1 MKNKNLLGVALIT
14 LLIGGLF
21 SACLSTPS
29 EASQKVNITVS
40 ILPQKYFVER
50 IAGDLAQVN
59 VMVGPGESPHT
70 YEPQPAQMEA
80 LSNSSIYFLI
90 GVEFEEAWIDKF
102 KETSPDTTFIDTSE
116 VVQKIPM
123 VESEEAMDEHHEE
136 HQEEHHEEDHDH
148 GGLDPHIWLSP
159 QNVIQIAN
167 RMAAALSEID
177 SENSM
182 VYTQNLQDFIA
193 EIKDLD
199 IENRAAFENITSQQ
213 FITFHPAWGYFARD
227 YGLQQIPIEVGGNEP
242 SAQELSTLIE
252 FAKENDIR
260 IIFASPEFNTRSAE
274 TIASEI
280 KGEVILISPLAED
293 WMENMKTITN
303 SLSEILQ

>member
-1 MKNKNLLGVALIT
+1 MKNKNIVGIALIT

-21 SACLSTPS
+21 SACLSTPTIT
-29 EASQKVNITVS
+29 AQKLNITVS

-50 IAGDLAQVN
+50 IAGNLAQVN

-102 KETSPDTTFIDTSE
+102 KETSPDTIFIDTSE
-116 VVQKIPM
+116 VVQKIPV
-123 VESEEAMDEHHEE
+123 VESEEIMDEHQEDDHE
-136 HQEEHHEEDHDH
+136 H
-148 GGLDPHIWLSP
+148 GSLDPHIWLSP
-159 QNVIQIAN
+159 NNVIQIAN
-167 RMAAALSEID
+167 AMAAALSEID
-177 SENSM
+177 PKNSAA
-182 VYTQNLQDFIA
+182 YQQNLQDFVI
-193 EIKDLD
+193 EIDTLD
-199 IENRAAFENITSQQ
+199 EENRATFEKISSRQ
-213 FITFHPAWGYFARD
+213 FITFHPSWGYFAHD

-242 SAQELSTLIE
+242 SAQELTALIE
-252 FAKENDIR
+252 FANENNIR

-280 KGEVILISPLAED
+280 EGEVILISPLAED
-293 WMENMKTITN
+293 WMENMRTITN

>member
-1 MKNKNLLGVALIT
+1 MKNKKIVGIALIT

-21 SACLSTPS
+21 SACHSTPTNT
-29 EASQKVNITVS
+29 AQKLNITVS
-40 ILPQKYFVER
+40 ILPQKYFMER
-50 IAGDLAQVN
+50 IAGNLAQVN

-80 LSNSSIYFLI
+80 LNNSSIYFLI
-90 GVEFEEAWIDKF
+90 GVEFEQAWIDKF
-102 KETSPDTTFIDTSE
+102 KETSPDTSFIDTSE
-116 VVQKIPM
+116 VVQKIPV
-123 VESEEAMDEHHEE
+123 VESNEIMDEHQEDDHE
-136 HQEEHHEEDHDH
+136 H
-148 GGLDPHIWLSP
+148 GSLDPHIWLSP

-167 RMAAALSEID
+167 AMVAALSEID
-177 SENSM
+177 PKNSAA
-182 VYTQNLQDFIA
+182 YQQNLEDFII
-193 EIKDLD
+193 EIDTLD
-199 IENRAAFENITSQQ
+199 EENRAAFEKISSRQ
-213 FITFHPAWGYFARD
+213 FITFHPSWGYFARD

-242 SAQELSTLIE
+242 SAQELTALIE
-252 FAKENDIR
+252 FANENNIR

-293 WMENMKTITN
+293 WMKNMRTITN

>member
-1 MKNKNLLGVALIT
+1 MKNKNIVGIALIT

-21 SACLSTPS
+21 SACLSTPTN
-29 EASQKVNITVS
+29 AAQKLNITVS

-102 KETSPDTTFIDTSE
+102 KETSPDTIFIDTSE
-116 VVQKIPM
+116 VVQKIPV
-123 VESEEAMDEHHEE
+123 VESEEIVVE
-136 HQEEHHEEDHDH
+136 HQEGDHDH
-148 GGLDPHIWLSP
+148 GSLDPHIWLST
-159 QNVIQIAN
+159 QNVIRIAN
-167 RMAAALSEID
+167 AMAAALSEID
-177 SENSM
+177 PENSAI
-182 VYTQNLQDFIA
+182 YQQNLEDFVM
-193 EIKDLD
+193 EIDTLD
-199 IENRAAFENITSQQ
+199 EENRAAFENISSLQ
-213 FITFHPAWGYFARD
+213 FITFHPSWGYFARD

-242 SAQELSTLIE
+242 SAQELTALIE

-280 KGEVILISPLAED
+280 EGEVILISPLAED
-293 WMENMKTITN
+293 WMENMRTITN

>member
-1 MKNKNLLGVALIT
+1 MKNKNIVGIALIT

-21 SACLSTPS
+21 SACLSTPTIT
-29 EASQKVNITVS
+29 AQKLNITVS

-50 IAGDLAQVN
+50 IAGNLAQVN

-102 KETSPDTTFIDTSE
+102 KETSPDTIFIDTSE
-116 VVQKIPM
+116 VVQKIPV
-123 VESEEAMDEHHEE
+123 VESEEIMDEHQEDDHE
-136 HQEEHHEEDHDH
+136 H
-148 GGLDPHIWLSP
+148 GSLDPHIWLSP
-159 QNVIQIAN
+159 NNVIQIAN
-167 RMAAALSEID
+167 AMAAALSEID
-177 SENSM
+177 PENSTI
-182 VYTQNLQDFIA
+182 YQQNLEDFVM
-193 EIKDLD
+193 EIDTLD
-199 IENRAAFENITSQQ
+199 EENRAAFEKISSRQ
-213 FITFHPAWGYFARD
+213 FITFHPSWGYFAHD
-227 YGLQQIPIEVGGNEP
+227 YSLQQIPIEVGGNEP
-242 SAQELSTLIE
+242 SAQELTALIE
-252 FAKENDIR
+252 FANENNIR

-293 WMENMKTITN
+293 WMEIMRTITN